1 MSWYEK
7 DHQNIRKL
15 DTDEHTVPIGGEIL
29 LFTWYFSWIVC
40 LFIQVQLL
48 IKGKPYTLWK
58 NVFHA
63 QVQLMTI
70 VAAGDKY
77 AMMAPSQN
85 LFPDTRD
92 HPVCKQIYWELEL
105 ICQVQQTSPPFE
117 RWEFWVSG
125 IKVPQLFNKLTQQ
138 NISSLTSSCQLQ
150 QVCFYSVIY
159 KHWPSMVLP
168 RKLLCGDAEV

>member
-7 DHQNIRKL
+7 DHQNIKKL

-58 NVFHA
+58 NVFHV

-92 HPVCKQIYWELEL
+92 HPVCKQIYWEL
-105 ICQVQQTSPPFE
+105 
-117 RWEFWVSG
+117 
-125 IKVPQLFNKLTQQ
+125 
-138 NISSLTSSCQLQ
+138 
-150 QVCFYSVIY
+150 
-159 KHWPSMVLP
+159 
-168 RKLLCGDAEV
+168 

>member
-7 DHQNIRKL
+7 DHQNIKKL

-58 NVFHA
+58 NVFHV

-77 AMMAPSQN
+77 GGFLYFHTNYEIICFSSVKNTIGSLIGIALN
-85 LFPDTRD
+85 L
-92 HPVCKQIYWELEL
+92 
-105 ICQVQQTSPPFE
+105 
-117 RWEFWVSG
+117 
-125 IKVPQLFNKLTQQ
+125 
-138 NISSLTSSCQLQ
+138 
-150 QVCFYSVIY
+150 
-159 KHWPSMVLP
+159 
-168 RKLLCGDAEV
+168 